1 MILSDNELTLRAIEE
16 RDAPVLLSMINDPE
30 LEHAVV
36 GWSRPVSA
44 AEQAAWIAA
53 LPGEN
58 TVRWAVDDGSG
69 MLGTVSVSGIDWK
82 NRTGALNVK
91 LLARARGH
99 GVATRAM
106 ALVIAYCFAELNL
119 NCLSVSVLADNLPS
133 RRLWSRLGF
142 RAEGLLR
149 QRVYK
154 QGRFHDLQVMSLLRE
169 EYHAGNRQ

>member
-1 MILSDNELTLRAIEE
+1 MILSDNELVLRAIEE

-36 GWSRPVSA
+36 GWSRPVSTS
-44 AEQAAWIAA
+44 EQAAWIAA

-58 TVRWAVDDGSG
+58 TVRWAVDEGSD
-69 MLGTVSVSGIDWK
+69 MLGTVSVSAIDWK
-82 NRTGALNVK
+82 NRTGALNIK
-91 LLARARGH
+91 LLARARGR
-99 GVATRAM
+99 GVGTRAM
-106 ALVIAYCFAELNL
+106 TLVIAYCFEELNL
-119 NCLSVSVLADNLPS
+119 NCLSVSVMADNLPS
-133 RRLWSRLGF
+133 LLLWEKLGF
-142 RAEGLLR
+142 RTEGCLR